1 MKGCKKPTQGGRGE
15 CGDSR
20 KGERVREEEAGW
32 EEVVEEVGGEVHFR
46 GSLALARPNRAHLF
60 FVCPGPLLVT
70 CGKLPWEQF
79 PILTKFVSRYH
90 VGKNCFLIG
99 PQKDE
104 NTKKIQ
110 KDKRTCHHCHHCTI
124 VLKGDSGGPLHLINE
139 GVFTQVTIAIV
150 LVMTNHGHC
159 C

>member
-60 FVCPGPLLVT
+60 FVCPGPILVT
-70 CGKLPWEQF
+70 CGKSALGTIPHFDQVRFLLPCGQELLPHWG
-79 PILTKFVSRYH
+79 TKRP
-90 VGKNCFLIG
+90 KN
-99 PQKDE
+99 
-104 NTKKIQ
+104 
-110 KDKRTCHHCHHCTI
+110 
-124 VLKGDSGGPLHLINE
+124 
-139 GVFTQVTIAIV
+139 
-150 LVMTNHGHC
+150 
-159 C
+159 